1 MSKMTLTTE
10 GDREIVVTRP
20 FAAPPEFVF
29 RAHIE
34 PALIQ
39 QWMLGPEG
47 WSMPLCASDARHDA
61 GDRHGA
67 RDGSGVRPTRRNG
80 GAGGRS
86 LITPGADG
94 PATLRAH
101 PVR

>member
-20 FAAPPEFVF
+20 FAAPPEFVY

-39 QWMLGPEG
+39 Q
-47 WSMPLCASDARHDA
+47 
-61 GDRHGA
+61 
-67 RDGSGVRPTRRNG
+67 
-80 GAGGRS
+80 
-86 LITPGADG
+86 
-94 PATLRAH
+94 
-101 PVR
+101 